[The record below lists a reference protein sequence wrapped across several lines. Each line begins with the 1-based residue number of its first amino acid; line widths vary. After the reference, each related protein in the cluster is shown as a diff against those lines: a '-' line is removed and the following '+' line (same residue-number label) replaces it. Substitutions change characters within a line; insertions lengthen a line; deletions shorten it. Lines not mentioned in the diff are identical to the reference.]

1 MSLEIEIKFG
11 SVINNKFH
19 SRIPRSE
26 YEKILNRKFDK
37 ENKVDNK
44 RSSSTSDNKRSS
56 STSDKVVIQQNGKN
70 YEITLDKGKIVKPI
84 LEIRKELIENKQYS
98 SDIRISKNKEY
109 SKEGKF
115 DVNKDIDFFRF
126 KKRTELFSKKLPN
139 WRIDLTQ
146 IVQLSQKLKFIEF
159 LKIASKSKPF
169 YQLEAEWINKKSE
182 PTEEDIYDAI
192 IFIRPN
198 IVSILQNQLNYNLE
212 SLSAAVSIEL
222 KKLPEVYNGYAITD
236 KADGVRYGLFIDK
249 YGNII
254 RFGRSLSAELIGKT
268 SKNKLTLLDSELINN
283 KYYLFDLMFY
293 KGKDFTN
300 KSFDIRYKELQKIKD
315 YPIKDFYFP
324 KPDKVGN
331 AAKKAYTKKHP
342 YELDGLIYTKIT
354 SPYKRSD
361 YKWKPKEHCTIDF
374 LIKHLKNDN
383 NLLTIGLYISMNFS
397 QLKRHKLRM
406 YPETYKQFN
415 FNRDTISKFK
425 FFPWPFKPNAI
436 QALSTTKIKVDK
448 DFKYKGIP
456 LLDNTIV
463 EFKFNFSDENKNNK
477 NNKLKINKVMTWI
490 PVTFRPDKQKIYEEG
505 LKKFQYSGMNGYN
518 ASISAWE
525 CIQKPI
531 TTEMIFSNE
540 PPVIYFTGET
550 KLTKSMTSFHHRLKI
565 KYYEKYIKKGDNVL
579 ELASGRGGDFWKLK
593 KANFVLFADVAKDA
607 IIELKNRINKSK
619 NIEYNRNFIEAN
631 LSKNI
636 TKDIKKSINSH
647 KIKEFNIVSI
657 QFALHYFFESEKS
670 FKNIFK
676 NIDTYL
682 KSGGYFMASFFEKER
697 VKKLFKNSNTNTIT
711 LKKGNSNVF
720 VLENKSNK
728 NSNKNLNK
736 NSPFG
741 KKLAVQTET
750 IGKHDE
756 FLVDTKYLINF
767 MEKNNYK
774 LVEKVGFD
782 DVYMNQ
788 NKKNMSNSEKKFSF
802 LNIYIVFQ
810 KQ

>member
-11 SVINNKFH
+11 SVVNNKFH
-19 SRIPRSE
+19 STIPRSE
-26 YEKILNRKFDK
+26 YDEILNKKFY
-37 ENKVDNK
+37 NK
-44 RSSSTSDNKRSS
+44 RSG

-115 DVNKDIDFFRF
+115 DFNKEIDFFRF

-159 LKIASKSKPF
+159 LKIASKTKPF

-192 IFIRPN
+192 LFIRPN
-198 IVSILQNQLNYNLE
+198 IVSILQNQLNYNLK
-212 SLSAAVSIEL
+212 SLSAVVSIEL

-236 KADGVRYGLFIDK
+236 KADGVRYGLYIDK

-254 RFGRSLSAELIGKT
+254 RFGRSFSAELIGKT

-293 KGKDFTN
+293 KGKDFT
-300 KSFDIRYKELQKIKD
+300 KESFDIRYKELQKIKD
-315 YPIKDFYFP
+315 YPIKEFYFP

-361 YKWKPKEHCTIDF
+361 YKWKPREHCTIDF

-383 NLLTIGLYISMNFS
+383 NLLTIGLYITMNFKK
-397 QLKRHKLRM
+397 LNYTKLRM

-415 FNRDTISKFK
+415 FNRDTIRKFK
-425 FFPWPFKPNAI
+425 DFPWPFKPDGI
-436 QALSTTKIKVDK
+436 QELSTTKIKVDK

-463 EFKFNFSDENKNNK
+463 EFKFNFSGENKNNK
-477 NNKLKINKVMTWI
+477 KNNKNKLKINKDMTWI
-490 PVTFRPDKQKIYEEG
+490 PVTFRPDKQKIYEES
-505 LKKFQYSGMNGYN
+505 LKNYMYRGMNGYN
-518 ASISAWE
+518 TGISVWE

-531 TTEMIFSNE
+531 TTEMIYSNE

-550 KLTKSMTSFHHRLKI
+550 KLTKSMTSFHHRLKL
-565 KYYEKYIKKGDNVL
+565 KYYEKYLNKGDNVL
-579 ELASGRGGDFWKLK
+579 ELAGGRGGDFWKLT

-728 NSNKNLNK
+728 NSKKNSNK

-774 LVEKVGFD
+774 LIEKVGFD
-782 DVYMNQ
+782 DVYKNE
-788 NKKNMSNSEKKFSF
+788 NKKKMSNSEKKFSF
-802 LNIYIVFQ
+802 LNVYIVFQ
-810 KQ
+810 KK